1 MQKYNLQKRNQNP
14 SRYYNSI
21 ITQVSTQA
29 KRSSFQKPRI
39 KIDTYYYYLGGQDP
53 LSYYYYTLYNESEHN
68 VFALVGKANNKGMGR
83 QLPSHTTL
91 SRLFCWF
98 SPLLILASL
107 HCYSLSFLFFCC
119 FGAFLKNLRPKEL
132 EVVIGRLRGESWFGN
147 LCINEARPDASKSF
161 ILLPCPCV
169 DQTSTLRTHQIHSQ
183 GWMKS
188 SHETVFCWVPVP
200 YLTTVVS

>member
-91 SRLFCWF
+91 SRLFC
-98 SPLLILASL
+98 
-107 HCYSLSFLFFCC
+107 
-119 FGAFLKNLRPKEL
+119 
-132 EVVIGRLRGESWFGN
+132 
-147 LCINEARPDASKSF
+147 
-161 ILLPCPCV
+161 
-169 DQTSTLRTHQIHSQ
+169 
-183 GWMKS
+183 
-188 SHETVFCWVPVP
+188 
-200 YLTTVVS
+200 